1 MTDDIRG
8 WLTFDCYGTLVDWRT
23 GMSRALESLGTGRVD
38 ELLAG
43 YHRYEPGLQ
52 QARPL
57 LPYREVLRA
66 GLAASAR
73 GLGLELE
80 DAQESVLADTMSSWP
95 PFPETAS
102 ILNELRNDGWRLG
115 ILSNVDND
123 IMSATLSVLGAP
135 IDVVITSED
144 IQSYKPDLP
153 HFQEF
158 RRVTSAPAGA
168 WVHVAC
174 SWTHD
179 ILPSRLLGVPS
190 VFVNREREAH
200 DAALVLGVTKDLLEV
215 PDILDYQLPR

>member
-1 MTDDIRG
+1 MADDIRG
-8 WLTFDCYGTLVDWRT
+8 WLTFDCYGTLVDWRS
-23 GMSRALESLGTGRVD
+23 GMSQALESLGSGRVD

-57 LPYREVLRA
+57 LPYREVLRI

-73 GLGLELE
+73 GLGLELDE
-80 DAQESVLADTMSSWP
+80 AQERVLADSMASWP
-95 PFPETAS
+95 PFPETAF
-102 ILNELRNDGWRLG
+102 ILNELRRDGWRLG

-123 IMSATLSVLGAP
+123 IVRATLSVLDAP
-135 IDVVITSED
+135 IDVVITAED
-144 IQSYKPDLP
+144 VQSYKPDLP

-158 RRVTSAPAGA
+158 RRVATPTEGA

-190 VFVNREREAH
+190 VFVNREGEAH
-200 DAALVLGVTKDLLEV
+200 DADLVLGVTKDLLDV
-215 PDILDYQLPR
+215 PDILDYHVPR